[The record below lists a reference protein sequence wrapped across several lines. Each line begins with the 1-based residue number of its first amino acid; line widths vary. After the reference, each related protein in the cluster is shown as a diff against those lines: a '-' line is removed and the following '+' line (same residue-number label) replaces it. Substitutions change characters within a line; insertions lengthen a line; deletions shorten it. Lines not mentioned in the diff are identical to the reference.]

1 MDKREKNKIII
12 KRMVLPALIWAVIF
26 MPYHLLNFPGRDNI
40 FIGSGE
46 LLSVYVLIFGFIKGD
61 LLKRT
66 TPQYIIRWFVVIIF
80 ILQYIMAGAILALVY
95 L

>member
-26 MPYHLLNFPGRDNI
+26 IPYYLLNFPERDNI
-40 FIGSGE
+40 LTGSGE
-46 LLSVYVLIFGFIKGD
+46 LLSLFILVFGFIKGN
-61 LLKRT
+61 LLKKT
-66 TPQYIIRWFVVIIF
+66 TPQYIIHRFVVIIF
-80 ILQYIMAGAILALVY
+80 MLQYITVAAIFALIY